1 MTDTTAPT
9 FAATLAAY
17 DRALAAALDA
27 ARDHLGGVTE
37 RPVSRVATWDQMRAA
52 LDEPLPVAGCAPEAA
67 LAEWLE
73 RAAPGIVGSV
83 GPRFFGWVIGVTFY
97 GPQIA
102 RAINAPEA
110 KVHRPRSM
118 DSSTNHPTNY
128 QPNE

>member
-1 MTDTTAPT
+1 MKALVTFTA
-9 FAATLAAY
+9 L
-17 DRALAAALDA
+17 L
-27 ARDHLGGVTE
+27 
-37 RPVSRVATWDQMRAA
+37 
-52 LDEPLPVAGCAPEAA
+52 
-67 LAEWLE
+67 
-73 RAAPGIVGSV
+73 I
-83 GPRFFGWVIGVTFY
+83 FGWVIGVTFY